1 MFRFQ
6 HSKLAVLVACAVFA
20 VGVQAKAPPD
30 EVAKLGLT
38 GTPLTPVGAE
48 RAGSKDGVIPE
59 WTGGIT
65 TPPAG
70 YKTGMHHPDPF
81 PNDKPL
87 FTITAKNYKDY
98 ADKLSVGQQAMFARH
113 PDWRMVVYPTR
124 RSASY
129 PQRTYEMTIKNAA
142 TGELV
147 DDGEGVANV
156 AEGLPFPILDKDPD
170 RKSVV

>member
-113 PDWRMVVYPTR
+113 PDWRMVV
-124 RSASY
+124 
-129 PQRTYEMTIKNAA
+129 
-142 TGELV
+142 
-147 DDGEGVANV
+147 
-156 AEGLPFPILDKDPD
+156 
-170 RKSVV
+170 